1 MTETQSEIAKAMDT
15 ITNAVKAGRGRPRGS
30 RNKPDHKAGRPKKPP
45 EVFAPSIWES
55 GRAEISV
62 RQKHIDE
69 ALRANSSHCAI
80 AMAIKDAVPDAR
92 YIAVDLQTI
101 RWTNP
106 KRGVRYCFLT
116 PAVAQHD
123 IIIPFDQGET
133 CKPVTFRMKP
143 AFVSKAGARYRR
155 HTPDPDQLK
164 GTGLKVA
171 EEQPHI
177 PAESPLDAPASG
189 AEKALTENWK
199 PKSGTPDGALIA
211 PADNPELAK
220 EPNPPPPK
228 RKRRTARAKIS
239 ATKPDG
245 SIPVTLGGKLPPVSV
260 LARREWG
267 LRALRR

>member
-1 MTETQSEIAKAMDT
+1 MQSDEIAAAMDT
-15 ITNAVKAGRGRPRGS
+15 ITDAVKAGRGRPRGS
-30 RNKPDHKAGRPKKPP
+30 RNKPDHRAGRPKKPP
-45 EVFAPSIWES
+45 EEFHPSIWES
-55 GRAEISV
+55 GRAHISV
-62 RQKHIDE
+62 EQRHIDE
-69 ALRANSSHCAI
+69 AMRANSSHCAI
-80 AMAIKDAVPDAR
+80 ALAIAEQVPTAR
-92 YIAVDLQTI
+92 FISVDVQTV
-101 RWTNP
+101 RYSCS
-106 KRGVRYCFLT
+106 KRGVRYVFLT
-116 PAVAQHD
+116 PHVAQSLV
-123 IIIPFDQGET
+123 IGFNQGDDEA
-133 CKPVTFRMKP
+133 CKPVSFSMKP
-143 AFVSKAGARYRR
+143 AFVTKSGAKRR

-199 PKSGTPDGALIA
+199 PKSGAPDGALIA

-260 LARREWG
+260 LARREFG